1 MDFST
6 FLKNTITR
14 QGLNKYAFGS
24 LSQSATDRLN
34 NLSMFSSA
42 SALDIAGVD
51 LKALLAA
58 AEAADVDAEGA
69 TGQQKALNDILKTFL
84 ELEDVQ
90 KTADADGDGK
100 LTEAE
105 AQAFL
110 ASIMGNDGDASTIT
124 MADIDKAIE
133 KMGIDL
139 NEIANKAAEEV
150 LEDKKAEEAEQTNSA
165 NPSNAASS
173 GGSVSGGGIS
183 GTSGASSGVNKQA
196 AQKTTAE
203 TVEELESQLAE
214 EETAKADVKKQ
225 VEQKI
230 QEQDKIISD
239 AMNEE
244 NSGFTPEAKKEYEEE
259 KTKIDEDI
267 KTKDTGIEDQKSK
280 IQENEATMSSTKEAI
295 GSLKDQKSSLESQ
308 LGSIGDDDEKA
319 ADKKADIN
327 SKISNIQSEIDAKQK
342 EYDSAEQA
350 KKKAEGEKADL
361 EKEKKTLEADRD
373 GLMDKIIEKH
383 KLDVNPEVKEKIQKA
398 QSEIQQ
404 IRSDGQEAITECDN
418 NIQDLK
424 TKIAQAKEAEKTQAT
439 IKDNEFK
446 QGLGLTGEELVD
458 VAKQMLNRYGSS
470 SGYCATGVSRT
481 FQMAYGLSLSGNG
494 CDWDS
499 NMDKLVEQG
508 AFTEVTS
515 DYKTSDE
522 LSNLPAGA
530 VVCWEASGNG
540 SSGGAK
546 YGHVT
551 IADGKG
557 GEISDHYAANIYKS
571 IGGRNDLYRV
581 YLPVT

>member
-42 SALDIAGVD
+42 SAQDISGVD

-84 ELEDVQ
+84 EIEDVQ
-90 KTADADGDGK
+90 KAADSDGDGK
-100 LTEAE
+100 LSEAE
-105 AQAFL
+105 AKEFL

-124 MADIDKAIE
+124 MSDIDKAIE

-139 NEIANKAAEEV
+139 NEIANKAAEDV
-150 LEDKKAEEAEQTNSA
+150 LEDKKAEEADSA
-165 NPSNAASS
+165 SPSSS
-173 GGSVSGGGIS
+173 GGSVSSGGVSGSSGPSSGIS
-183 GTSGASSGVNKQA
+183 KQDT
-196 AQKTTAE
+196 QKTTAE
-203 TVEELESQLAE
+203 TVEELEAQLADE
-214 EETAKADVKKQ
+214 ESLKASVQ
-225 VEQKI
+225 ELIQEKI
-230 QEQDKIISD
+230 QEQDDIISE

-244 NSGFTPEAKKEYEEE
+244 NSGFTPEAKEEYDGE
-259 KTKIDEDI
+259 KAKIDGDI
-267 KTKDTGIEDQKSK
+267 KTKDTEIEGQKSI

-295 GSLKDQKSSLESQ
+295 GSLEEQKSSLESQ
-308 LGSIGDDDEKA
+308 LGSISDDDEKA
-319 ADKKADIN
+319 ADKRADIN
-327 SKISNIQSEIDAKQK
+327 SKISNIQGEIDTKQG
-342 EYDSAEQA
+342 EYDRAEEA
-350 KKKAEGEKADL
+350 KKAAEDEKERL
-361 EKEKKTLEADRD
+361 EGEKKTLEINRDR
-373 GLMDKIIEKH
+373 LMDEIIKKH
-383 KLDVNPEVKEKIQKA
+383 KLDVNPDVKKTIQDA
-398 QSEIQQ
+398 QSEIQK

-418 NIQDLK
+418 NIQDFK

-439 IKDNEFK
+439 IKENEFK

-458 VAKQMLNRYGSS
+458 VARQMLDRYGSS
-470 SGYCATGVSRT
+470 KGYCATGVSRT
-481 FQMAYGLSLSGNG
+481 FQMAYGLSLGGNG
-494 CDWDS
+494 CDWDT

-508 AFTEVTS
+508 AFVEVTS

-540 SSGGAK
+540 STGGAK

>member
-42 SALDIAGVD
+42 SAQDISGVD

-84 ELEDVQ
+84 EIEDVQ
-90 KTADADGDGK
+90 KAADSDGDGK
-100 LTEAE
+100 LSEAE
-105 AQAFL
+105 AKEFL

-124 MADIDKAIE
+124 MSDIDKAIE

-139 NEIANKAAEEV
+139 NEIANKAAEDV
-150 LEDKKAEEAEQTNSA
+150 LEDKKAEEADSA
-165 NPSNAASS
+165 SPSSS
-173 GGSVSGGGIS
+173 GGSVSSGGVSGSSGPSSGIS
-183 GTSGASSGVNKQA
+183 KQDT
-196 AQKTTAE
+196 QKTTAE
-203 TVEELESQLAE
+203 TVEELEAQLADE
-214 EETAKADVKKQ
+214 ESLKASVQ
-225 VEQKI
+225 ELIQEKI
-230 QEQDKIISD
+230 QEQDDIISE

-244 NSGFTPEAKKEYEEE
+244 NSGFTPEAKEEYDDE
-259 KTKIDEDI
+259 KAKIDGDI
-267 KTKDTGIEDQKSK
+267 KTKDTEIEGQKSI

-295 GSLKDQKSSLESQ
+295 GSLEGQKSSLESQ
-308 LGSIGDDDEKA
+308 LGSISDDDEKA
-319 ADKKADIN
+319 ADKRADIN
-327 SKISNIQSEIDAKQK
+327 SKISNIQGEIDTKQG
-342 EYDSAEQA
+342 EYDRAEEA
-350 KKKAEGEKADL
+350 KKAAEDEKERL
-361 EKEKKTLEADRD
+361 EGEKKTLETNRDR
-373 GLMDKIIEKH
+373 LMDEIIKKH
-383 KLDVNPEVKEKIQKA
+383 KLDVNPDVKKTIQDA
-398 QSEIQQ
+398 QSEIQK

-418 NIQDLK
+418 NIQDFK

-439 IKDNEFK
+439 IKENEFK

-458 VAKQMLNRYGSS
+458 VARQMLDRYGSS
-470 SGYCATGVSRT
+470 KGYCATGVSRT

-508 AFTEVTS
+508 AFVEVTS

-540 SSGGAK
+540 STGGAK

-571 IGGRNDLYRV
+571 IGGRSDLYRV

>member
-24 LSQSATDRLN
+24 LSQNATDRLN

-42 SALDIAGVD
+42 SAQDISGVD

-69 TGQQKALNDILKTFL
+69 TGQQKALNDILKAFL
-84 ELEDVQ
+84 EIEDVQ
-90 KTADADGDGK
+90 KAADADGDGK

-105 AQAFL
+105 AKEFL
-110 ASIMGNDGDASTIT
+110 ASIMGNDGDASTLT

-139 NEIANKAAEEV
+139 NEVANKAAEEV
-150 LEDKKAEEAEQTNSA
+150 LEEKKAEEAEQTNSA

-183 GTSGASSGVNKQA
+183 GTSGASSGVSKQA

-214 EETAKADVKKQ
+214 EETAKADVQKQ

-308 LGSIGDDDEKA
+308 LGSIGNDDEKA

-350 KKKAEGEKADL
+350 KKEAEEEKANL
-361 EKEKKTLEADRD
+361 EKEKKELEADRD

-418 NIQDLK
+418 NIQDIK

-470 SGYCATGVSRT
+470 TGYCATGVSRT

>member
-42 SALDIAGVD
+42 SAQDISGVD

-84 ELEDVQ
+84 EIEDVQ
-90 KTADADGDGK
+90 KAADSDGDGK
-100 LTEAE
+100 LSEAE
-105 AQAFL
+105 AKEFL

-124 MADIDKAIE
+124 MSDIDKAIE

-139 NEIANKAAEEV
+139 NEIANKAAEDV
-150 LEDKKAEEAEQTNSA
+150 LEDKKAEEADSA
-165 NPSNAASS
+165 SPSSS
-173 GGSVSGGGIS
+173 GGSISSGGVSGSSSPSSGIS
-183 GTSGASSGVNKQA
+183 KQDT
-196 AQKTTAE
+196 QKTTAE
-203 TVEELESQLAE
+203 TVEELEAQLADE
-214 EETAKADVKKQ
+214 ESLKASVQ
-225 VEQKI
+225 ELIQEKI
-230 QEQDKIISD
+230 QEQDDIISE

-244 NSGFTPEAKKEYEEE
+244 NSGFTPEAKEEYDGE
-259 KTKIDEDI
+259 KAKIDGEI
-267 KTKDTGIEDQKSK
+267 KTKDTEIEGQKSI

-295 GSLKDQKSSLESQ
+295 GSLEEQKSSLESQ
-308 LGSIGDDDEKA
+308 LGSISDDDEKA
-319 ADKKADIN
+319 ADKRADIN
-327 SKISNIQSEIDAKQK
+327 SKISNIQGEIDTKQG
-342 EYDSAEQA
+342 EYDRAEEA
-350 KKKAEGEKADL
+350 KKAAEDEKERL
-361 EKEKKTLEADRD
+361 EGEKKTLETNRD
-373 GLMDKIIEKH
+373 GLMDEIIKKH
-383 KLDVNPEVKEKIQKA
+383 KLDVNPEVKKTIQDA
-398 QSEIQQ
+398 QSEIQK

-418 NIQDLK
+418 NIQDFK

-439 IKDNEFK
+439 IKENEFK

-458 VAKQMLNRYGSS
+458 VARQMLDRYGSS
-470 SGYCATGVSRT
+470 KGYCATGVSRT

-508 AFTEVTS
+508 AFVEVTS

-540 SSGGAK
+540 STGGAK

-571 IGGRNDLYRV
+571 IGGRSDLYRV

>member
-42 SALDIAGVD
+42 SAQDISGVD

-84 ELEDVQ
+84 EIEDVQ
-90 KTADADGDGK
+90 KAADSDGDGK
-100 LTEAE
+100 LSEAE
-105 AQAFL
+105 AKEFL

-124 MADIDKAIE
+124 MSDIDKAIE

-139 NEIANKAAEEV
+139 NEIANKAAEDV
-150 LEDKKAEEAEQTNSA
+150 LEDKKAEEADSA
-165 NPSNAASS
+165 SPSSS
-173 GGSVSGGGIS
+173 GGSISSGGVSGSSSPSSGIS
-183 GTSGASSGVNKQA
+183 KQDT
-196 AQKTTAE
+196 QKTTAE
-203 TVEELESQLAE
+203 TVEELEAQLADE
-214 EETAKADVKKQ
+214 ESLKASVQ
-225 VEQKI
+225 ELIQEKI
-230 QEQDKIISD
+230 QEQDDIISE

-244 NSGFTPEAKKEYEEE
+244 NSGFTPEAKEEYDGE
-259 KTKIDEDI
+259 KAKIDGDI
-267 KTKDTGIEDQKSK
+267 KTKDTEIEGQKSI

-295 GSLKDQKSSLESQ
+295 GSLEEQKSSLESQ
-308 LGSIGDDDEKA
+308 LGSISDDDEKA
-319 ADKKADIN
+319 ADKRAEIN
-327 SKISNIQSEIDAKQK
+327 SKISNIQGEIDTKQG
-342 EYDSAEQA
+342 EYDRAEEA
-350 KKKAEGEKADL
+350 KKAAEDEKERL
-361 EKEKKTLEADRD
+361 EGEKKTLETNRD
-373 GLMDKIIEKH
+373 GLMDEIIKKH
-383 KLDVNPEVKEKIQKA
+383 KLDVNPDVKKTIQDA
-398 QSEIQQ
+398 QSEIQK

-418 NIQDLK
+418 NIQDFK

-439 IKDNEFK
+439 IKENEFK

-458 VAKQMLNRYGSS
+458 VARQMLDRYGSS
-470 SGYCATGVSRT
+470 KGYCATGVSRT

-508 AFTEVTS
+508 AFVEVTS

-540 SSGGAK
+540 STGGAK

>member
-42 SALDIAGVD
+42 SAQDIAGVD

-90 KTADADGDGK
+90 KAADADGDGK

-124 MADIDKAIE
+124 MTDIDKAIE

-165 NPSNAASS
+165 SPSSS
-173 GGSVSGGGIS
+173 GGSVSSGGVSGSSGSSSGIS
-183 GTSGASSGVNKQA
+183 KQDT
-196 AQKTTAE
+196 QKTTAE
-203 TVEELESQLAE
+203 TVEELETQLADE
-214 EETAKADVKKQ
+214 ESTKASVQDLIQ
-225 VEQKI
+225 EKI

-259 KTKIDEDI
+259 KAKIDEDI

-361 EKEKKTLEADRD
+361 EKEKKELEADRD

-424 TKIAQAKEAEKTQAT
+424 TKIAQAKEVEKTQAT

>member
-42 SALDIAGVD
+42 SAQDISGVD

-84 ELEDVQ
+84 EIEDVQ
-90 KTADADGDGK
+90 KAADSDGDGK
-100 LTEAE
+100 LSEAE
-105 AQAFL
+105 AKEFL

-124 MADIDKAIE
+124 MSDIDKAIE

-139 NEIANKAAEEV
+139 NEIANKAAEDV
-150 LEDKKAEEAEQTNSA
+150 LEDKKAEEADSA
-165 NPSNAASS
+165 SPSSS
-173 GGSVSGGGIS
+173 GGSISGGGVS
-183 GTSGASSGVNKQA
+183 GSSSPSSGISKQDT
-196 AQKTTAE
+196 QKTTAE
-203 TVEELESQLAE
+203 TVEELEAQLADE
-214 EETAKADVKKQ
+214 ESLKASVQ
-225 VEQKI
+225 ELIQEKI
-230 QEQDKIISD
+230 QEQDDIISE

-244 NSGFTPEAKKEYEEE
+244 NSGFTPEAKEEYDGE
-259 KTKIDEDI
+259 KAKIDGDI
-267 KTKDTGIEDQKSK
+267 KTKDTEIEGQKSI

-295 GSLKDQKSSLESQ
+295 GSLEEQKSSLESQ
-308 LGSIGDDDEKA
+308 LGSISDDDEKA
-319 ADKKADIN
+319 ADKRADIN
-327 SKISNIQSEIDAKQK
+327 SKISNIQGEIDTKQG
-342 EYDSAEQA
+342 EYDRAEEA
-350 KKKAEGEKADL
+350 KKAAEDEKERL
-361 EKEKKTLEADRD
+361 EGEKKTLETNRD
-373 GLMDKIIEKH
+373 GLMDEIIKKH
-383 KLDVNPEVKEKIQKA
+383 KLDVNPDVKKTIQDA
-398 QSEIQQ
+398 QSEIQK

-418 NIQDLK
+418 NIQDFK

-439 IKDNEFK
+439 IKENEFK

-458 VAKQMLNRYGSS
+458 VARQMLDRYGSS
-470 SGYCATGVSRT
+470 KGYCATGVSRT

-508 AFTEVTS
+508 AFVEVTS

-540 SSGGAK
+540 STGGAK

-571 IGGRNDLYRV
+571 IGGRSDLYRV

>member
-42 SALDIAGVD
+42 SAQDISGID

-84 ELEDVQ
+84 EIEDVQ
-90 KTADADGDGK
+90 KAADSDGDGK
-100 LTEAE
+100 LSEAE
-105 AQAFL
+105 AKEFL

-124 MADIDKAIE
+124 MSDIDKAIE

-139 NEIANKAAEEV
+139 NEIANKAAEDV
-150 LEDKKAEEAEQTNSA
+150 LEDKKAEEADSA
-165 NPSNAASS
+165 SPSSS
-173 GGSVSGGGIS
+173 GGSISSGGVSGSSSPSSGIS
-183 GTSGASSGVNKQA
+183 KQDT
-196 AQKTTAE
+196 QKTTAE
-203 TVEELESQLAE
+203 TVEELEAQLADE
-214 EETAKADVKKQ
+214 ESLKASVQ
-225 VEQKI
+225 ELIQEKI
-230 QEQDKIISD
+230 QEQDDIISE

-244 NSGFTPEAKKEYEEE
+244 NSGFTPEAKKEYDDE
-259 KTKIDEDI
+259 KAKIDGDI
-267 KTKDTGIEDQKSK
+267 KTKDTEIEGQKSI

-295 GSLKDQKSSLESQ
+295 GSLEEQKSSLESQ
-308 LGSIGDDDEKA
+308 LGSISDDDEKA
-319 ADKKADIN
+319 ADKRADIN
-327 SKISNIQSEIDAKQK
+327 SKISNIQGEIDTKQG
-342 EYDSAEQA
+342 EYDRAEEA
-350 KKKAEGEKADL
+350 KKAAEDEKERL
-361 EKEKKTLEADRD
+361 EGEKKTLETNRDR
-373 GLMDKIIEKH
+373 LMDEIIKKH
-383 KLDVNPEVKEKIQKA
+383 KLDVNPDVKKTIQDA
-398 QSEIQQ
+398 QSEIQK

-418 NIQDLK
+418 NIQDFK

-439 IKDNEFK
+439 IKENEFK

-458 VAKQMLNRYGSS
+458 VARQMLDRYGSS
-470 SGYCATGVSRT
+470 KGYCATGVSRT

-508 AFTEVTS
+508 AFVEVTS

-540 SSGGAK
+540 STGGAK

-571 IGGRNDLYRV
+571 IGGRSDLYRV

>member
-42 SALDIAGVD
+42 SAQDISGVD

-84 ELEDVQ
+84 EIEDVQ
-90 KTADADGDGK
+90 KAADSDGDGK
-100 LTEAE
+100 LSEAE
-105 AQAFL
+105 AKEFL

-124 MADIDKAIE
+124 MSDIDKAIE
-133 KMGIDL
+133 KMSIDL
-139 NEIANKAAEEV
+139 NEIANKAAEDV
-150 LEDKKAEEAEQTNSA
+150 LEDKKAEEADSA
-165 NPSNAASS
+165 SPSSS
-173 GGSVSGGGIS
+173 GGSISSGGVLGSSGPSSGIS
-183 GTSGASSGVNKQA
+183 KQDT
-196 AQKTTAE
+196 QKTTAE
-203 TVEELESQLAE
+203 TVEELEAQLADE
-214 EETAKADVKKQ
+214 ESLKGSVQELIQ
-225 VEQKI
+225 EKI
-230 QEQDKIISD
+230 QEQDDIISE

-244 NSGFTPEAKKEYEEE
+244 NSGFTPEAKEEYDDE
-259 KTKIDEDI
+259 KAKIDGDI
-267 KTKDTGIEDQKSK
+267 KTKDTEIEGQKSI

-295 GSLKDQKSSLESQ
+295 GSLEEQKSSLESQ
-308 LGSIGDDDEKA
+308 LGSISDDDEKA
-319 ADKKADIN
+319 DDKRADIN
-327 SKISNIQSEIDAKQK
+327 SKISNIQGEIDTKQG
-342 EYDSAEQA
+342 EYDRAEEA
-350 KKKAEGEKADL
+350 KKAAEDEKERL
-361 EKEKKTLEADRD
+361 EGEKKTLETNRD
-373 GLMDKIIEKH
+373 GLMDEIIKKH
-383 KLDVNPEVKEKIQKA
+383 KLDVNPEVKKTIQDA
-398 QSEIQQ
+398 QSEIQK
-404 IRSDGQEAITECDN
+404 IRTDGQEAITECDN

-424 TKIAQAKEAEKTQAT
+424 TQIAQAKEAEKTQAT
-439 IKDNEFK
+439 IKENEFK

-458 VAKQMLNRYGSS
+458 VARQMLDRYGSS
-470 SGYCATGVSRT
+470 KGYCATGVSRT
-481 FQMAYGLSLSGNG
+481 FQMAYGLSLGGNG
-494 CDWDS
+494 CDWDT

-508 AFTEVTS
+508 AFVEVTS

-540 SSGGAK
+540 STGGAK

>member
-42 SALDIAGVD
+42 SAQDISGVD

-84 ELEDVQ
+84 EIEDVQ
-90 KTADADGDGK
+90 KAADSDGDGK
-100 LTEAE
+100 LSEAE
-105 AQAFL
+105 AKEFL

-124 MADIDKAIE
+124 MSDIDKAIE

-139 NEIANKAAEEV
+139 NEIANKAAEDV
-150 LEDKKAEEAEQTNSA
+150 LEDKKAEEADSA
-165 NPSNAASS
+165 SPSSS
-173 GGSVSGGGIS
+173 GGSISSGGVSGSSSPSSGIS
-183 GTSGASSGVNKQA
+183 KQDT
-196 AQKTTAE
+196 QKTTAE
-203 TVEELESQLAE
+203 TVEELEAQLADE
-214 EETAKADVKKQ
+214 ESLKASVQ
-225 VEQKI
+225 ELIQEKI
-230 QEQDKIISD
+230 QEQDDIISE

-244 NSGFTPEAKKEYEEE
+244 NSGFTPEAKEEYDGE
-259 KTKIDEDI
+259 KAKIDGDI
-267 KTKDTGIEDQKSK
+267 KTKDTEIEGQKSI

-295 GSLKDQKSSLESQ
+295 GSLEEQKSSLESQ
-308 LGSIGDDDEKA
+308 LGSISDDDEKA
-319 ADKKADIN
+319 ADKRAEIN
-327 SKISNIQSEIDAKQK
+327 SKISNIQGEIDTKQG
-342 EYDSAEQA
+342 EYDRAEEA
-350 KKKAEGEKADL
+350 KKAAEDEKERL
-361 EKEKKTLEADRD
+361 EGEKKTLETNRD
-373 GLMDKIIEKH
+373 GLMDEIIKKH
-383 KLDVNPEVKEKIQKA
+383 KLDVNPDVKKTIQDA
-398 QSEIQQ
+398 QSEIQK

-418 NIQDLK
+418 NIQDFK

-439 IKDNEFK
+439 IKENEFK

-458 VAKQMLNRYGSS
+458 VARQMLDKYGTSK
-470 SGYCATGVSRT
+470 GYCATGVSRT

-508 AFTEVTS
+508 AFVEVTS

-540 SSGGAK
+540 STGGAK

>member
-42 SALDIAGVD
+42 SAQDISGVD

-84 ELEDVQ
+84 EIEDVQ
-90 KTADADGDGK
+90 KAADSDGDGK
-100 LTEAE
+100 LSEAE
-105 AQAFL
+105 AKEFL

-124 MADIDKAIE
+124 MSDIDKAIE

-139 NEIANKAAEEV
+139 NEIANKAAEDV
-150 LEDKKAEEAEQTNSA
+150 LEDKKAEAADSA
-165 NPSNAASS
+165 SPSSS
-173 GGSVSGGGIS
+173 GGSISSGGVSGSSSPSSGIS
-183 GTSGASSGVNKQA
+183 KQDT
-196 AQKTTAE
+196 QKTTAK
-203 TVEELESQLAE
+203 TVEELEAQLADE
-214 EETAKADVKKQ
+214 ESLKASVQ
-225 VEQKI
+225 ELIQEKI
-230 QEQDKIISD
+230 QEQDDIISE

-244 NSGFTPEAKKEYEEE
+244 NSGFTPEAKEEYDGE
-259 KTKIDEDI
+259 KAKIDGDI
-267 KTKDTGIEDQKSK
+267 KTKDTEIEGQKSI

-295 GSLKDQKSSLESQ
+295 GSLEEQKSSLESQ
-308 LGSIGDDDEKA
+308 LGSISDDDEKA
-319 ADKKADIN
+319 ADKRADIN
-327 SKISNIQSEIDAKQK
+327 SKISNIQGEIDTKQG
-342 EYDSAEQA
+342 EYDRAEEA
-350 KKKAEGEKADL
+350 KKAAEDEKERL
-361 EKEKKTLEADRD
+361 EGEKKTLETNRDR
-373 GLMDKIIEKH
+373 LMDEIIKKH
-383 KLDVNPEVKEKIQKA
+383 KLDVNPDVKKTIQDA
-398 QSEIQQ
+398 QSEIQK

-418 NIQDLK
+418 NIQDFK

-439 IKDNEFK
+439 IKENEFK

-458 VAKQMLNRYGSS
+458 VARQMLDRYGSS
-470 SGYCATGVSRT
+470 KGYCATGVSRT

-508 AFTEVTS
+508 AFVEVTS

-540 SSGGAK
+540 STGGAK

-571 IGGRNDLYRV
+571 IGGRSDLYRV

>member
-42 SALDIAGVD
+42 SAQDISGVD

-84 ELEDVQ
+84 EIEDVQ
-90 KTADADGDGK
+90 KAADSDGDGK
-100 LTEAE
+100 LSEAE
-105 AQAFL
+105 AKEFL

-124 MADIDKAIE
+124 MSDIDKAIE

-139 NEIANKAAEEV
+139 NEIANKAAEDV
-150 LEDKKAEEAEQTNSA
+150 LEDKKAEEADSA
-165 NPSNAASS
+165 SPSSS
-173 GGSVSGGGIS
+173 GGSVSSGGVSGSSGPSSGIS
-183 GTSGASSGVNKQA
+183 KQDT
-196 AQKTTAE
+196 QKTTAE
-203 TVEELESQLAE
+203 TVEELEAQLADE
-214 EETAKADVKKQ
+214 ESLKASVQ
-225 VEQKI
+225 ELIQEKI
-230 QEQDKIISD
+230 QEQDDIISE

-244 NSGFTPEAKKEYEEE
+244 NSGFTPEAKEEYDDE
-259 KTKIDEDI
+259 KAKIDGDI
-267 KTKDTGIEDQKSK
+267 KTKDTEIEGQKSI
-280 IQENEATMSSTKEAI
+280 IQENKATMSSTKEAI
-295 GSLKDQKSSLESQ
+295 GSLEEQKSSLESQ
-308 LGSIGDDDEKA
+308 LGSISDDDEKA
-319 ADKKADIN
+319 ADKRADIN
-327 SKISNIQSEIDAKQK
+327 SKISNIQGEIDTKQG
-342 EYDSAEQA
+342 EYDRAEEA
-350 KKKAEGEKADL
+350 KKAAEDEKERL
-361 EKEKKTLEADRD
+361 EGEKKTLETNRDR
-373 GLMDKIIEKH
+373 LMDEIIKKH
-383 KLDVNPEVKEKIQKA
+383 KLDVNPDVKKTIQDA
-398 QSEIQQ
+398 QSEIQK

-418 NIQDLK
+418 NIQDFK

-439 IKDNEFK
+439 IKENEFK

-458 VAKQMLNRYGSS
+458 VARQMLDRYGSS
-470 SGYCATGVSRT
+470 KGYCATGVSRT

-508 AFTEVTS
+508 AFVEVTS

-540 SSGGAK
+540 STGGAK

-571 IGGRNDLYRV
+571 IGGRSDLYRV

>member
-42 SALDIAGVD
+42 SAQDISGVD

-84 ELEDVQ
+84 EIEDVQ
-90 KTADADGDGK
+90 KAADSDGDGK
-100 LTEAE
+100 LSEAE
-105 AQAFL
+105 AKEFL

-124 MADIDKAIE
+124 MSDIDKAIE

-139 NEIANKAAEEV
+139 NEIANKAAEDV
-150 LEDKKAEEAEQTNSA
+150 LEDKKAEEADSA
-165 NPSNAASS
+165 SPSSS
-173 GGSVSGGGIS
+173 GGSVSGGGVS
-183 GTSGASSGVNKQA
+183 GSSGPSSGISKQDT
-196 AQKTTAE
+196 QKTTAE
-203 TVEELESQLAE
+203 TVEELEAQLADE
-214 EETAKADVKKQ
+214 ESLKASVQ
-225 VEQKI
+225 ELIQEKI
-230 QEQDKIISD
+230 QEQDDIISE

-244 NSGFTPEAKKEYEEE
+244 NSGFTPEAKEEYDDE
-259 KTKIDEDI
+259 KAKIDGDI
-267 KTKDTGIEDQKSK
+267 KTKDTEIEGQKSI

-295 GSLKDQKSSLESQ
+295 GSLEEQKSSLESQ
-308 LGSIGDDDEKA
+308 LGSISDDDEKA
-319 ADKKADIN
+319 ADKRADIN
-327 SKISNIQSEIDAKQK
+327 SKISNIQGEIDTKQG
-342 EYDSAEQA
+342 EYDRAEEA
-350 KKKAEGEKADL
+350 KKAAEDEKERL
-361 EKEKKTLEADRD
+361 EGEKKTLETNRDR
-373 GLMDKIIEKH
+373 LMDEIIKKH
-383 KLDVNPEVKEKIQKA
+383 KLDVNPDVKKTIQDA
-398 QSEIQQ
+398 QSEIQK

-418 NIQDLK
+418 NIQDFK

-439 IKDNEFK
+439 IKENEFK

-458 VAKQMLNRYGSS
+458 VARQMLDRYGSS
-470 SGYCATGVSRT
+470 KGYCATGVSRT

-508 AFTEVTS
+508 AFVEVTS

-540 SSGGAK
+540 STGGAK

-571 IGGRNDLYRV
+571 IGGRSDLYRV

>member
-42 SALDIAGVD
+42 SAQDISGVD

-84 ELEDVQ
+84 ELEDIQ
-90 KTADADGDGK
+90 KAADSDGDGK
-100 LTEAE
+100 LSEAE
-105 AQAFL
+105 AKEFL

-124 MADIDKAIE
+124 MSDIDKAIE

-139 NEIANKAAEEV
+139 NEIANKAAEDV
-150 LEDKKAEEAEQTNSA
+150 LEDKKAEEADSA
-165 NPSNAASS
+165 SPSSS
-173 GGSVSGGGIS
+173 GGSVSSGGVSGSSGPSSGIS
-183 GTSGASSGVNKQA
+183 KQDT
-196 AQKTTAE
+196 QKTTAE
-203 TVEELESQLAE
+203 TVEELEAQLADE
-214 EETAKADVKKQ
+214 ESLKASVQ
-225 VEQKI
+225 ELIQEKI
-230 QEQDKIISD
+230 QEQDDIISE

-244 NSGFTPEAKKEYEEE
+244 NSGFTPEAKEEYDDE
-259 KTKIDEDI
+259 KAKIDGDI
-267 KTKDTGIEDQKSK
+267 KTKDTEIEGQKSI

-295 GSLKDQKSSLESQ
+295 GSLEEQKSSLESQ
-308 LGSIGDDDEKA
+308 LGSISDDDEKA
-319 ADKKADIN
+319 ADKRADIN
-327 SKISNIQSEIDAKQK
+327 SKISNIQGEIDTKQG
-342 EYDSAEQA
+342 EYDRAEEA
-350 KKKAEGEKADL
+350 KKAAEDEKERL
-361 EKEKKTLEADRD
+361 EGEKKTLETNRDR
-373 GLMDKIIEKH
+373 LMDEIIKKH
-383 KLDVNPEVKEKIQKA
+383 KLDVNPDVKKTIQDA
-398 QSEIQQ
+398 QSEIQK

-418 NIQDLK
+418 NIQDFK

-439 IKDNEFK
+439 IKENEFK

-458 VAKQMLNRYGSS
+458 VARQMLDRYGSS
-470 SGYCATGVSRT
+470 KGYCATGVSRT

-508 AFTEVTS
+508 AFVEVTS

-540 SSGGAK
+540 STGGAK

-571 IGGRNDLYRV
+571 IGGRSDLYRV

>member
-1 MDFST
+1 MQDNMDFST

-42 SALDIAGVD
+42 SAQDISGVD

-84 ELEDVQ
+84 EIEDVQ
-90 KTADADGDGK
+90 KAADSDGDGK
-100 LTEAE
+100 LSEAE
-105 AQAFL
+105 AKEFL

-124 MADIDKAIE
+124 MSDIDKAIE

-139 NEIANKAAEEV
+139 NEIANKAAEDV
-150 LEDKKAEEAEQTNSA
+150 LEDKKAEEADSA
-165 NPSNAASS
+165 SPSSS
-173 GGSVSGGGIS
+173 GGSISSGGVSGSSSPSSGIS
-183 GTSGASSGVNKQA
+183 KQDT
-196 AQKTTAE
+196 QKTTAE
-203 TVEELESQLAE
+203 TVEELEAQLADE
-214 EETAKADVKKQ
+214 ESLKASVQ
-225 VEQKI
+225 ELIQEKI
-230 QEQDKIISD
+230 QEQDDIISE

-244 NSGFTPEAKKEYEEE
+244 NSGFTPEAKEEYDGE
-259 KTKIDEDI
+259 KAKIDGDI
-267 KTKDTGIEDQKSK
+267 KTKDTEIEGQKSI

-295 GSLKDQKSSLESQ
+295 GSLEEQKSSLESQ
-308 LGSIGDDDEKA
+308 LGSISDDDEKA
-319 ADKKADIN
+319 ADKRAEIN
-327 SKISNIQSEIDAKQK
+327 SKISNIQGEIDTKQG
-342 EYDSAEQA
+342 EYDRAEEA
-350 KKKAEGEKADL
+350 KKAAEDEKERL
-361 EKEKKTLEADRD
+361 EGEKKTLETNRD
-373 GLMDKIIEKH
+373 GLMDEIIKKH
-383 KLDVNPEVKEKIQKA
+383 KLDVNPDVKKTIQDA
-398 QSEIQQ
+398 QSEIQK

-418 NIQDLK
+418 NIQDFK

-439 IKDNEFK
+439 IKENEFK

-458 VAKQMLNRYGSS
+458 VARQMLDKYGTSK
-470 SGYCATGVSRT
+470 GYCATGVSRT

-508 AFTEVTS
+508 AFVEVTS

-540 SSGGAK
+540 STGGAK

>member
-42 SALDIAGVD
+42 SAQDISGVD

-84 ELEDVQ
+84 EIEDVQ
-90 KTADADGDGK
+90 KAADSDGDGK
-100 LTEAE
+100 LSEAE
-105 AQAFL
+105 AKEFL

-124 MADIDKAIE
+124 MSDIDKAIE

-139 NEIANKAAEEV
+139 NEIANKAAEDV
-150 LEDKKAEEAEQTNSA
+150 LEDKKAEEADSA
-165 NPSNAASS
+165 SPSSS
-173 GGSVSGGGIS
+173 GGSVSSGGVSGSSGPSSGIS
-183 GTSGASSGVNKQA
+183 KQDT
-196 AQKTTAE
+196 QKTTAE
-203 TVEELESQLAE
+203 TVEELEAQLADE
-214 EETAKADVKKQ
+214 ESLKASVQ
-225 VEQKI
+225 ELIQEKI
-230 QEQDKIISD
+230 QEQDDIISE

-244 NSGFTPEAKKEYEEE
+244 NSGFTPEAKEEYDGE
-259 KTKIDEDI
+259 KAKIDGDI
-267 KTKDTGIEDQKSK
+267 KTKDTEIEGQKSI

-295 GSLKDQKSSLESQ
+295 GSLEEQKSSLESQ
-308 LGSIGDDDEKA
+308 LGSISDDDEKA
-319 ADKKADIN
+319 ADKRADIN
-327 SKISNIQSEIDAKQK
+327 SKISNIQGEIDTKQG
-342 EYDSAEQA
+342 EYDRAEEA
-350 KKKAEGEKADL
+350 KKAAEDEKERL
-361 EKEKKTLEADRD
+361 EGEKKTLETNRDR
-373 GLMDKIIEKH
+373 LMDEIIKKH
-383 KLDVNPEVKEKIQKA
+383 KLDVNPDVKKTIQDA
-398 QSEIQQ
+398 QSEIQK

-418 NIQDLK
+418 NIQDFK

-439 IKDNEFK
+439 IKENEFK

-458 VAKQMLNRYGSS
+458 VARQMLDRYGSS
-470 SGYCATGVSRT
+470 KGYCATGVSRT

-508 AFTEVTS
+508 AFVEVTS

-540 SSGGAK
+540 STGGAK

-571 IGGRNDLYRV
+571 IGGRSDLYRV

>member
-42 SALDIAGVD
+42 SAQDISGVD

-84 ELEDVQ
+84 EIEDVQ
-90 KTADADGDGK
+90 KAADSDGDGK
-100 LTEAE
+100 LSEAE
-105 AQAFL
+105 AKEFL

-124 MADIDKAIE
+124 MSDIDKAIE

-139 NEIANKAAEEV
+139 NEIANKAAEDV
-150 LEDKKAEEAEQTNSA
+150 LEDKKAEEADSA
-165 NPSNAASS
+165 SPSSS
-173 GGSVSGGGIS
+173 GGSVSSGGVSGSSGPSSGIS
-183 GTSGASSGVNKQA
+183 KQDT
-196 AQKTTAE
+196 QKTTAE
-203 TVEELESQLAE
+203 TVEELEAQLADE
-214 EETAKADVKKQ
+214 ESLKASVQ
-225 VEQKI
+225 ELIQEKI
-230 QEQDKIISD
+230 QEQDDIISE

-244 NSGFTPEAKKEYEEE
+244 NSGFTPEAKEEYDDE
-259 KTKIDEDI
+259 KAKIDGDI
-267 KTKDTGIEDQKSK
+267 KTKDTEIEGQKSI

-295 GSLKDQKSSLESQ
+295 GSLEEQKSSLESQ
-308 LGSIGDDDEKA
+308 LGSISDDDEKA
-319 ADKKADIN
+319 ADKRADIN
-327 SKISNIQSEIDAKQK
+327 SKISNIQGEIDTKQG
-342 EYDSAEQA
+342 EYDRAEEA
-350 KKKAEGEKADL
+350 KKAAEDEKERL
-361 EKEKKTLEADRD
+361 EGEKKTLETNRDR
-373 GLMDKIIEKH
+373 LMDEIIKKH
-383 KLDVNPEVKEKIQKA
+383 KLDVNPDVKKTIQDA
-398 QSEIQQ
+398 QSEIQK

-418 NIQDLK
+418 NIQDFK

-439 IKDNEFK
+439 IKENEFK

-458 VAKQMLNRYGSS
+458 VARQMLDRYGSS
-470 SGYCATGVSRT
+470 KGYCATGVSRT

-508 AFTEVTS
+508 AFVEVTS

-540 SSGGAK
+540 STGGAK

-571 IGGRNDLYRV
+571 IGGRSDLYRV

>member
-42 SALDIAGVD
+42 SAQDISGVD

-84 ELEDVQ
+84 EIEDVQ
-90 KTADADGDGK
+90 KAADSDGDGK
-100 LTEAE
+100 LSEAE
-105 AQAFL
+105 AKEFL

-124 MADIDKAIE
+124 MSDIDKAIE

-139 NEIANKAAEEV
+139 NEIANKAAEDV
-150 LEDKKAEEAEQTNSA
+150 LEDKKAEEADSA
-165 NPSNAASS
+165 SPSSS
-173 GGSVSGGGIS
+173 GGSVSSGGVSGSSGPSSGIS
-183 GTSGASSGVNKQA
+183 KQDT
-196 AQKTTAE
+196 QKTTAE
-203 TVEELESQLAE
+203 TVEELEAQLADE
-214 EETAKADVKKQ
+214 ESLKASVQ
-225 VEQKI
+225 ELIQEKI
-230 QEQDKIISD
+230 QEQDDIISE

-244 NSGFTPEAKKEYEEE
+244 NSGFTPEAKEEYDGE
-259 KTKIDEDI
+259 KAKIDGDI
-267 KTKDTGIEDQKSK
+267 KTKDTEIEGQKSI

-295 GSLKDQKSSLESQ
+295 GSLEEQKSSLESQ
-308 LGSIGDDDEKA
+308 LGSISDDDEKA
-319 ADKKADIN
+319 ADKRADIE
-327 SKISNIQSEIDAKQK
+327 SKISNIQGEIDTKQG
-342 EYDSAEQA
+342 EYDRAEEA
-350 KKKAEGEKADL
+350 KKAAEDEKERL
-361 EKEKKTLEADRD
+361 EGEKKTLETNRDR
-373 GLMDKIIEKH
+373 LMDEIIKKH
-383 KLDVNPEVKEKIQKA
+383 KLDVNPDVKKTIQDA
-398 QSEIQQ
+398 QSEIQK

-418 NIQDLK
+418 NIQDFK

-439 IKDNEFK
+439 IKENEFK

-458 VAKQMLNRYGSS
+458 VARQMLDRYGSS
-470 SGYCATGVSRT
+470 KGYCATGVSRT

-508 AFTEVTS
+508 AFVEVTS

-540 SSGGAK
+540 STGGAK

-571 IGGRNDLYRV
+571 IGGRSDLYRV

>member
-42 SALDIAGVD
+42 SAQDISGVD

-84 ELEDVQ
+84 EIEDVQ
-90 KTADADGDGK
+90 KAADSDGDGK
-100 LTEAE
+100 LSEAE
-105 AQAFL
+105 AKEFL

-124 MADIDKAIE
+124 MSDIDKAIE

-139 NEIANKAAEEV
+139 NEIANKAAEDV
-150 LEDKKAEEAEQTNSA
+150 LEDKKAEEADSA
-165 NPSNAASS
+165 SPSSS
-173 GGSVSGGGIS
+173 GGSVSSGGVSGSSGPSSGIS
-183 GTSGASSGVNKQA
+183 KQDT
-196 AQKTTAE
+196 QKTTAE
-203 TVEELESQLAE
+203 TVEELEAQLADE
-214 EETAKADVKKQ
+214 ESLKASVQ
-225 VEQKI
+225 ELIQEKI
-230 QEQDKIISD
+230 QEQDDIISE

-244 NSGFTPEAKKEYEEE
+244 NSGFTPEAKEEYDDE
-259 KTKIDEDI
+259 KAKIDGDI
-267 KTKDTGIEDQKSK
+267 KTKDTEIEGQKSK

-295 GSLKDQKSSLESQ
+295 GSLKEQKSSLESQ

-350 KKKAEGEKADL
+350 KKEAEEEKANL
-361 EKEKKTLEADRD
+361 EKEKKELEADRD

-424 TKIAQAKEAEKTQAT
+424 TKIAQAKEVEKTQAI

-458 VAKQMLNRYGSS
+458 VARQMLDRYGSS
-470 SGYCATGVSRT
+470 KGYCATGVSRT

-571 IGGRNDLYRV
+571 IGGRSDLYRV

>member
-42 SALDIAGVD
+42 SAQDISGVD

-84 ELEDVQ
+84 ELEDIQ
-90 KTADADGDGK
+90 KAADSDGDGK
-100 LTEAE
+100 LSEAE
-105 AQAFL
+105 AKEFL

-124 MADIDKAIE
+124 MSDIDKAIE

-139 NEIANKAAEEV
+139 NEIANKAAEDV
-150 LEDKKAEEAEQTNSA
+150 LEDKKAEEADSA
-165 NPSNAASS
+165 SPSSS
-173 GGSVSGGGIS
+173 GGSVSSGGVSGSSGPSSGIS
-183 GTSGASSGVNKQA
+183 KQDT
-196 AQKTTAE
+196 QKTTAE
-203 TVEELESQLAE
+203 TVEELEAQLADE
-214 EETAKADVKKQ
+214 ESLKASVQ
-225 VEQKI
+225 ELIQEKI
-230 QEQDKIISD
+230 QEQDDIISE

-244 NSGFTPEAKKEYEEE
+244 NSGFTPEAKEEYDDE
-259 KTKIDEDI
+259 KAKIDGDI
-267 KTKDTGIEDQKSK
+267 KTKDTEIEGQKSI

-295 GSLKDQKSSLESQ
+295 GSLEEQKSSLESQ
-308 LGSIGDDDEKA
+308 LGSISDDDEKA
-319 ADKKADIN
+319 ADKRADIN
-327 SKISNIQSEIDAKQK
+327 SKISNIQGEIDTKQG
-342 EYDSAEQA
+342 EYDRAEEA
-350 KKKAEGEKADL
+350 KKAAEDEKERL
-361 EKEKKTLEADRD
+361 EGEKKTLETNRDR
-373 GLMDKIIEKH
+373 LMDEIIKKH
-383 KLDVNPEVKEKIQKA
+383 KLDVNPDVKKTIQDA
-398 QSEIQQ
+398 QSEIQK

-418 NIQDLK
+418 NIQDFK

-439 IKDNEFK
+439 IKENEFK

-458 VAKQMLNRYGSS
+458 VARQMLDRYGSS
-470 SGYCATGVSRT
+470 KGYCATGVSRT
-481 FQMAYGLSLSGNG
+481 FQMAYGLSLGGNG
-494 CDWDS
+494 CDWDT

-508 AFTEVTS
+508 AFIEVTS

-540 SSGGAK
+540 STGGAK

>member
-42 SALDIAGVD
+42 SAQDISGVD

-84 ELEDVQ
+84 ELEDIQ
-90 KTADADGDGK
+90 KAADSDGDGK
-100 LTEAE
+100 LSEAE
-105 AQAFL
+105 AKEFL

-124 MADIDKAIE
+124 MSDIDKAIE

-139 NEIANKAAEEV
+139 NEIANKAAEDV
-150 LEDKKAEEAEQTNSA
+150 LEDKKAEEADSA
-165 NPSNAASS
+165 SPSSS
-173 GGSVSGGGIS
+173 GGSVSGGGVS
-183 GTSGASSGVNKQA
+183 GSSGPSSGISKQDT
-196 AQKTTAE
+196 QKTTAE
-203 TVEELESQLAE
+203 TVEELEAQLADE
-214 EETAKADVKKQ
+214 ESLKASVQ
-225 VEQKI
+225 ELIQEKI
-230 QEQDKIISD
+230 QEQDDIISE

-244 NSGFTPEAKKEYEEE
+244 NSGFTPEAKEEYDDE
-259 KTKIDEDI
+259 KAKIDGDI
-267 KTKDTGIEDQKSK
+267 KTKDTEIEGQKSI

-295 GSLKDQKSSLESQ
+295 GSLEEQKSSLESQ
-308 LGSIGDDDEKA
+308 LGSISDDDEKA
-319 ADKKADIN
+319 ADKRADIN
-327 SKISNIQSEIDAKQK
+327 SKISNIQGEIDTKQG
-342 EYDSAEQA
+342 EYDRAEEA
-350 KKKAEGEKADL
+350 KKAAEDEKERL
-361 EKEKKTLEADRD
+361 EGEKKTLETNRDR
-373 GLMDKIIEKH
+373 LMDEIIKKH
-383 KLDVNPEVKEKIQKA
+383 KLDVNPDVKKTIQDA
-398 QSEIQQ
+398 QSEIQK

-418 NIQDLK
+418 NIQDFK

-439 IKDNEFK
+439 IKENEFK

-458 VAKQMLNRYGSS
+458 VARQMLDRYGSS
-470 SGYCATGVSRT
+470 KGYCATGVSRT

-508 AFTEVTS
+508 AFVEVTS

-540 SSGGAK
+540 STGGAK

-571 IGGRNDLYRV
+571 IGGRSDLYRV

>member
-42 SALDIAGVD
+42 SAQDISGVD

-84 ELEDVQ
+84 EIEDVQ
-90 KTADADGDGK
+90 KAADSDGDGK
-100 LTEAE
+100 LSEAE
-105 AQAFL
+105 AKEFL

-124 MADIDKAIE
+124 MSDIDKAIE

-139 NEIANKAAEEV
+139 NEIANKAAEDV
-150 LEDKKAEEAEQTNSA
+150 LEDKKAEEADSA
-165 NPSNAASS
+165 SPSSS
-173 GGSVSGGGIS
+173 GGSISSGGVSGSSSPSSGIS
-183 GTSGASSGVNKQA
+183 KQDT
-196 AQKTTAE
+196 QKTTAE
-203 TVEELESQLAE
+203 TVEELEAQLADE
-214 EETAKADVKKQ
+214 ESLKASVQ
-225 VEQKI
+225 ELIQEKI
-230 QEQDKIISD
+230 QEQDDIISE

-244 NSGFTPEAKKEYEEE
+244 NSGFTPEAKEEYDGE
-259 KTKIDEDI
+259 KAKIDGDI
-267 KTKDTGIEDQKSK
+267 KTKDTEIEGQKSI

-295 GSLKDQKSSLESQ
+295 GSLEEQKSSLESQ
-308 LGSIGDDDEKA
+308 LGSISDDDEKA
-319 ADKKADIN
+319 ADKRADIN
-327 SKISNIQSEIDAKQK
+327 AKISNIQGEIDTKQG
-342 EYDSAEQA
+342 EYDRAEEA
-350 KKKAEGEKADL
+350 KKAAEDEKERL
-361 EKEKKTLEADRD
+361 EGEKKTLETNRD
-373 GLMDKIIEKH
+373 GLMDEIIKKH
-383 KLDVNPEVKEKIQKA
+383 KLDVNPDVKKTIQDA
-398 QSEIQQ
+398 QSEIQK

-418 NIQDLK
+418 NIQDFK

-439 IKDNEFK
+439 IKENEFK

-458 VAKQMLNRYGSS
+458 VARQMLDKYGTSK
-470 SGYCATGVSRT
+470 GYCATGVSRT

-508 AFTEVTS
+508 AFVEVTS

-540 SSGGAK
+540 STGGAK

>member
-42 SALDIAGVD
+42 SAQDISGVD

-84 ELEDVQ
+84 EIEDVQ
-90 KTADADGDGK
+90 KAADSDGDGK
-100 LTEAE
+100 LSEAE
-105 AQAFL
+105 AKEFL

-124 MADIDKAIE
+124 MSDIDKAIE

-139 NEIANKAAEEV
+139 NEIANKAAEDV
-150 LEDKKAEEAEQTNSA
+150 LEDKKAEAADSA
-165 NPSNAASS
+165 SPSSS
-173 GGSVSGGGIS
+173 GGSISSGGVSGSSSPSSGIS
-183 GTSGASSGVNKQA
+183 KQDT
-196 AQKTTAE
+196 QKTTAE
-203 TVEELESQLAE
+203 TVEELEAQLADE
-214 EETAKADVKKQ
+214 ESLKASVQ
-225 VEQKI
+225 ELIQEKI
-230 QEQDKIISD
+230 QEQDDIISE

-244 NSGFTPEAKKEYEEE
+244 NSGFTPEAKEEYDGE
-259 KTKIDEDI
+259 KAKIDGDI
-267 KTKDTGIEDQKSK
+267 KTKDTEIEGQKSI

-295 GSLKDQKSSLESQ
+295 GSLEEQKSSLESQ
-308 LGSIGDDDEKA
+308 LGSISDDDEKA
-319 ADKKADIN
+319 ADKRADIN

-350 KKKAEGEKADL
+350 KKEAEEEKANL
-361 EKEKKTLEADRD
+361 EKEKKELEADRD

-424 TKIAQAKEAEKTQAT
+424 TKIAQAKEVEKTQAI

-458 VAKQMLNRYGSS
+458 VARQMLDRYGSS
-470 SGYCATGVSRT
+470 KGYCATGVSRT

-571 IGGRNDLYRV
+571 IGGRSDLYRV

>member
-42 SALDIAGVD
+42 SAQDVAGVD

-58 AEAADVDAEGA
+58 AEAADVDAEDA

-84 ELEDVQ
+84 EIEDVQ
-90 KTADADGDGK
+90 KAADSDGDGK
-100 LTEAE
+100 LSEAE
-105 AQAFL
+105 AKEFL

-124 MADIDKAIE
+124 MSDIDKAIE

-139 NEIANKAAEEV
+139 NEIANKAAEDV
-150 LEDKKAEEAEQTNSA
+150 LEDKKAEEADSA
-165 NPSNAASS
+165 SPSSS
-173 GGSVSGGGIS
+173 GGSVSSGGVSGSSGPSSGIS
-183 GTSGASSGVNKQA
+183 KQDT
-196 AQKTTAE
+196 QKTTAE
-203 TVEELESQLAE
+203 TVEELEAQLADE
-214 EETAKADVKKQ
+214 ESLKASVQ
-225 VEQKI
+225 ELIQEKI
-230 QEQDKIISD
+230 QEQDDIISE

-244 NSGFTPEAKKEYEEE
+244 NSGFTPEAKEEYDDE
-259 KTKIDEDI
+259 KAKIDGDI
-267 KTKDTGIEDQKSK
+267 KTKDTEIEGQKSI

-295 GSLKDQKSSLESQ
+295 GSLEEQKSSLESQ
-308 LGSIGDDDEKA
+308 LGSISDDDEKA
-319 ADKKADIN
+319 ADKRADIN
-327 SKISNIQSEIDAKQK
+327 SKISNIQGEIDTKQG
-342 EYDSAEQA
+342 EYDRAEEA
-350 KKKAEGEKADL
+350 KKAAEDEKERL
-361 EKEKKTLEADRD
+361 EGEKKTLETNRDR
-373 GLMDKIIEKH
+373 LMDEIIKKH
-383 KLDVNPEVKEKIQKA
+383 KLDVNPDVKKTIQDA
-398 QSEIQQ
+398 QSEIQK

-418 NIQDLK
+418 NIQDFK

-439 IKDNEFK
+439 IKENEFK

-458 VAKQMLNRYGSS
+458 VARQMLDRYGSS
-470 SGYCATGVSRT
+470 KGYCATGVSRT

-508 AFTEVTS
+508 AFVEVTS

-540 SSGGAK
+540 STGGAK

-571 IGGRNDLYRV
+571 IGGRSDLYRV

>member
-42 SALDIAGVD
+42 SAQDISGVD

-84 ELEDVQ
+84 EIEDVQ
-90 KTADADGDGK
+90 KAADSDGDGK
-100 LTEAE
+100 LSEAE
-105 AQAFL
+105 AKEFL

-124 MADIDKAIE
+124 MSDIDKAIE

-139 NEIANKAAEEV
+139 NEIANKAAEDV
-150 LEDKKAEEAEQTNSA
+150 LEDKKAEEADSA
-165 NPSNAASS
+165 SPSSS
-173 GGSVSGGGIS
+173 GGSVSSGGVSGSSGPSSGIS
-183 GTSGASSGVNKQA
+183 KQDT
-196 AQKTTAE
+196 QKTTAE
-203 TVEELESQLAE
+203 TVEELEAQLADE
-214 EETAKADVKKQ
+214 ESLKASVQ
-225 VEQKI
+225 ELIQEKI
-230 QEQDKIISD
+230 QEQDDIISE

-244 NSGFTPEAKKEYEEE
+244 NSGFTPEAKEEYDGE
-259 KTKIDEDI
+259 KAKIDGDI
-267 KTKDTGIEDQKSK
+267 KTKDTEIEGQKSI

-295 GSLKDQKSSLESQ
+295 GSLEEQKSSLESQ
-308 LGSIGDDDEKA
+308 LGSISDDDEKA
-319 ADKKADIN
+319 ADKRADIN
-327 SKISNIQSEIDAKQK
+327 SKISNIQGEIDTKQE
-342 EYDSAEQA
+342 EYDRAEEA
-350 KKKAEGEKADL
+350 KKAAEDEKERL
-361 EKEKKTLEADRD
+361 EGEKKTLETNRDR
-373 GLMDKIIEKH
+373 LMDEIIKKH
-383 KLDVNPEVKEKIQKA
+383 KLDVNPDVKKTIQDA
-398 QSEIQQ
+398 QSEIQK

-418 NIQDLK
+418 NIQDFK

-439 IKDNEFK
+439 IKENEFK

-458 VAKQMLNRYGSS
+458 VARQMLDRYGSS
-470 SGYCATGVSRT
+470 KGYCATGVSRT

-508 AFTEVTS
+508 AFVEVTS

-540 SSGGAK
+540 STGGAK

-571 IGGRNDLYRV
+571 IGGRSDLYRV

>member
-42 SALDIAGVD
+42 SAQDISGVD

-84 ELEDVQ
+84 EIEDVQ
-90 KTADADGDGK
+90 KAADSDGDGK
-100 LTEAE
+100 LSEAE
-105 AQAFL
+105 AKEFL

-124 MADIDKAIE
+124 MSDIDKAIE

-139 NEIANKAAEEV
+139 NEIANKAAEDV
-150 LEDKKAEEAEQTNSA
+150 LEDKKAEAADSA
-165 NPSNAASS
+165 SPSSS
-173 GGSVSGGGIS
+173 GGSISSGGVSGSSSPSSGIS
-183 GTSGASSGVNKQA
+183 KQDT
-196 AQKTTAE
+196 QKTTAE
-203 TVEELESQLAE
+203 TVEELEAQLADE
-214 EETAKADVKKQ
+214 ESLKASVQ
-225 VEQKI
+225 ELIQEKI
-230 QEQDKIISD
+230 QEQDDIISE

-244 NSGFTPEAKKEYEEE
+244 NSGFTPEAKEEYDDE
-259 KTKIDEDI
+259 KAKIDGDI
-267 KTKDTGIEDQKSK
+267 KTKDTEIEGQKSI

-295 GSLKDQKSSLESQ
+295 GSLEEQKSSLESQ
-308 LGSIGDDDEKA
+308 LGSISDDDEKA
-319 ADKKADIN
+319 ADKRADIN
-327 SKISNIQSEIDAKQK
+327 SKISNIQGEIDTKQG
-342 EYDSAEQA
+342 EYDRAEEA
-350 KKKAEGEKADL
+350 KKAAEDEKERL
-361 EKEKKTLEADRD
+361 EGEKKTLETNRDR
-373 GLMDKIIEKH
+373 LMDEIIKKH
-383 KLDVNPEVKEKIQKA
+383 KLDVNPDVKKTIQDA
-398 QSEIQQ
+398 QSEIQK

-418 NIQDLK
+418 NIQDFK

-439 IKDNEFK
+439 IKENEFK

-458 VAKQMLNRYGSS
+458 VARQMLDRYGSS
-470 SGYCATGVSRT
+470 KGYCATGVSRT

-508 AFTEVTS
+508 AFVEVTS

-540 SSGGAK
+540 STGGAK

-571 IGGRNDLYRV
+571 IGGRSDLYRV

>member
-42 SALDIAGVD
+42 SAQDISGVD

-84 ELEDVQ
+84 EIEDVQ
-90 KTADADGDGK
+90 KAADSDGDGK
-100 LTEAE
+100 LSEAE
-105 AQAFL
+105 AKEFL

-124 MADIDKAIE
+124 MSDIDKAIE

-139 NEIANKAAEEV
+139 NEIANKAAEDV
-150 LEDKKAEEAEQTNSA
+150 LEDKKAEEADSA
-165 NPSNAASS
+165 SPSSS
-173 GGSVSGGGIS
+173 GGSVSSGGVSGSSGPSSGIS
-183 GTSGASSGVNKQA
+183 KQDT
-196 AQKTTAE
+196 QKTTAE
-203 TVEELESQLAE
+203 TVEELEAQLADE
-214 EETAKADVKKQ
+214 ESLKASVQ
-225 VEQKI
+225 ELIQEKI
-230 QEQDKIISD
+230 QEQDDIISE

-244 NSGFTPEAKKEYEEE
+244 NSGFTPEAKEEYDDE
-259 KTKIDEDI
+259 KAKIDGDI
-267 KTKDTGIEDQKSK
+267 KTKDTEIEGQKSI

-295 GSLKDQKSSLESQ
+295 GSLEEQKSSLESQ
-308 LGSIGDDDEKA
+308 LGSISDDDEKA
-319 ADKKADIN
+319 ADKRADIN
-327 SKISNIQSEIDAKQK
+327 SKISNIQGEIDTKQG
-342 EYDSAEQA
+342 EYDRAEEA
-350 KKKAEGEKADL
+350 KKAAEDEKERL
-361 EKEKKTLEADRD
+361 EGEKKTLETNRDR
-373 GLMDKIIEKH
+373 LMDEIIKKH
-383 KLDVNPEVKEKIQKA
+383 KLDVNPDVKKTIQDA
-398 QSEIQQ
+398 QSEIQK

-418 NIQDLK
+418 NIQDFK

-439 IKDNEFK
+439 IKENEFK

-458 VAKQMLNRYGSS
+458 VARQMLDKYGSS
-470 SGYCATGVSRT
+470 KGYCATGVSRT

-508 AFTEVTS
+508 AFVEVTS

-540 SSGGAK
+540 STGGAK

-571 IGGRNDLYRV
+571 IGGRSDLYRV

>member
-42 SALDIAGVD
+42 SAQDISGVD

-84 ELEDVQ
+84 EIEDVQ
-90 KTADADGDGK
+90 KAADSDGDGK
-100 LTEAE
+100 LSEAE
-105 AQAFL
+105 AKEFL

-124 MADIDKAIE
+124 MSDIDKAIE

-139 NEIANKAAEEV
+139 NEIANKAAEDV
-150 LEDKKAEEAEQTNSA
+150 LEDKKAEEADSA
-165 NPSNAASS
+165 SPSSS
-173 GGSVSGGGIS
+173 GGSVSSGGVSGSSGPSSGIS
-183 GTSGASSGVNKQA
+183 KQDT
-196 AQKTTAE
+196 QKTTAE
-203 TVEELESQLAE
+203 TVEELEAQLADE
-214 EETAKADVKKQ
+214 ESLKASVQ
-225 VEQKI
+225 ELIQEKI
-230 QEQDKIISD
+230 QEQDDIISE

-244 NSGFTPEAKKEYEEE
+244 NSGFTPEAKEEYDDE
-259 KTKIDEDI
+259 KAKIDGDI
-267 KTKDTGIEDQKSK
+267 KTKDTEIEGQKSI

-295 GSLKDQKSSLESQ
+295 GSLEEQKSSLESQ
-308 LGSIGDDDEKA
+308 LGSISDDDEKA
-319 ADKKADIN
+319 ADKRADIN
-327 SKISNIQSEIDAKQK
+327 SKISNIQGEIDTKQG
-342 EYDSAEQA
+342 EYDRAEEA
-350 KKKAEGEKADL
+350 KKAAEDEKERL
-361 EKEKKTLEADRD
+361 EGEKKTLETNRDR
-373 GLMDKIIEKH
+373 LMDEIIKKH
-383 KLDVNPEVKEKIQKA
+383 KLDVNPDVKKTIQDA
-398 QSEIQQ
+398 QSEIQK

-418 NIQDLK
+418 NIQDFK

-439 IKDNEFK
+439 IKENEFK

-458 VAKQMLNRYGSS
+458 VARQMLDRYGSS
-470 SGYCATGVSRT
+470 KGYCATGVSRT

-508 AFTEVTS
+508 AFVEVTS

-540 SSGGAK
+540 STGGAK

-557 GEISDHYAANIYKS
+557 GEISDHYATNIYKS
-571 IGGRNDLYRV
+571 IGGRSDLYRV

>member
-42 SALDIAGVD
+42 SAQDISGVD

-84 ELEDVQ
+84 EIEDVQ
-90 KTADADGDGK
+90 KAADSDGDGK
-100 LTEAE
+100 LSEAE
-105 AQAFL
+105 AKEFL

-124 MADIDKAIE
+124 MSDIDKAIE

-139 NEIANKAAEEV
+139 NEIANKAAEDV
-150 LEDKKAEEAEQTNSA
+150 LEDKKAEAADSA
-165 NPSNAASS
+165 SPSSS
-173 GGSVSGGGIS
+173 GGSISSGGVSGSSSPSSGIS
-183 GTSGASSGVNKQA
+183 KQDT
-196 AQKTTAE
+196 QKTTAE
-203 TVEELESQLAE
+203 TVEELEAQLADE
-214 EETAKADVKKQ
+214 ESLKASVQ
-225 VEQKI
+225 ELIQEKI
-230 QEQDKIISD
+230 QEQDDIISE

-244 NSGFTPEAKKEYEEE
+244 NSGFTPEAKEEYDDE
-259 KTKIDEDI
+259 KAKIDGDI
-267 KTKDTGIEDQKSK
+267 KTKDTEIEGQKSI

-295 GSLKDQKSSLESQ
+295 GSLEGQKSSLESQ
-308 LGSIGDDDEKA
+308 LGSISDDDEKA
-319 ADKKADIN
+319 ADKRADIN
-327 SKISNIQSEIDAKQK
+327 SKISNIQGEIDTKQG
-342 EYDSAEQA
+342 EYDRAEEA
-350 KKKAEGEKADL
+350 KKAAEDEKERL
-361 EKEKKTLEADRD
+361 EGEKKTLETNRDR
-373 GLMDKIIEKH
+373 LMDEIIKKH
-383 KLDVNPEVKEKIQKA
+383 KLDVNPDVKKTIQDA
-398 QSEIQQ
+398 QSEIQK

-418 NIQDLK
+418 NIQDFK

-439 IKDNEFK
+439 IKENEFK

-458 VAKQMLNRYGSS
+458 VARQMLDRYGSS
-470 SGYCATGVSRT
+470 KGYCATGVSRT

-508 AFTEVTS
+508 AFVEVTS

-540 SSGGAK
+540 STGGAK

-571 IGGRNDLYRV
+571 IGGRSDLYRV

>member
-42 SALDIAGVD
+42 SAQDISGVD

-84 ELEDVQ
+84 EIEDVQ
-90 KTADADGDGK
+90 KAADSDGDGK
-100 LTEAE
+100 LSEAE
-105 AQAFL
+105 AKEFL

-124 MADIDKAIE
+124 MSDIDKAIE

-139 NEIANKAAEEV
+139 NEIANKAAEDV
-150 LEDKKAEEAEQTNSA
+150 LEDKKAEEADSA
-165 NPSNAASS
+165 SPSSS
-173 GGSVSGGGIS
+173 GGSVSSGGVSGSSGPSSGIS
-183 GTSGASSGVNKQA
+183 KQDT
-196 AQKTTAE
+196 QKTTAE
-203 TVEELESQLAE
+203 TVEELEAQLADE
-214 EETAKADVKKQ
+214 ESLKASVQ
-225 VEQKI
+225 ELIQEKI
-230 QEQDKIISD
+230 QEQDDIISE

-244 NSGFTPEAKKEYEEE
+244 NSGFTPEAKEEYDDE
-259 KTKIDEDI
+259 KAKIDGDI
-267 KTKDTGIEDQKSK
+267 KTKDTEIEGQKSI

-295 GSLKDQKSSLESQ
+295 GSLEEQKSSLESQ
-308 LGSIGDDDEKA
+308 LGSISDDDEKA
-319 ADKKADIN
+319 ADKRADIN
-327 SKISNIQSEIDAKQK
+327 SKISNIQGEIDTKQG
-342 EYDSAEQA
+342 EYDRAEEA
-350 KKKAEGEKADL
+350 KKAAEDEKERL
-361 EKEKKTLEADRD
+361 EGEKKTLETNRDR
-373 GLMDKIIEKH
+373 LMDEIIKKH
-383 KLDVNPEVKEKIQKA
+383 KLDVNPDVKKTIQDA
-398 QSEIQQ
+398 QSEIQK

-418 NIQDLK
+418 NIQDFK

-439 IKDNEFK
+439 IKENEFK

-458 VAKQMLNRYGSS
+458 VARQMLDRYGSGK
-470 SGYCATGVSRT
+470 GYCATGVSRT

-508 AFTEVTS
+508 AFVEVTS

-540 SSGGAK
+540 STGGAK

>member
-1 MDFST
+1 MQDNMDFST

-42 SALDIAGVD
+42 SAQDISGVD

-84 ELEDVQ
+84 EIEDVQ
-90 KTADADGDGK
+90 KAADSDGDGK
-100 LTEAE
+100 LSEAE
-105 AQAFL
+105 AKEFL

-124 MADIDKAIE
+124 MSDIDKAIE

-139 NEIANKAAEEV
+139 NEIANKAAEDV
-150 LEDKKAEEAEQTNSA
+150 LEDKKAEEADSA
-165 NPSNAASS
+165 SPSSS
-173 GGSVSGGGIS
+173 GGSISGGGVS
-183 GTSGASSGVNKQA
+183 GSSSPSSGISKQDT
-196 AQKTTAE
+196 QKTTAE
-203 TVEELESQLAE
+203 TVEELEAQLADE
-214 EETAKADVKKQ
+214 ESLKASVQ
-225 VEQKI
+225 ELIQEKI
-230 QEQDKIISD
+230 QEQDDIISE

-244 NSGFTPEAKKEYEEE
+244 NSGFTPEAKEEYDGE
-259 KTKIDEDI
+259 KAKIDGDI
-267 KTKDTGIEDQKSK
+267 KTKDTEIEGQKSI

-295 GSLKDQKSSLESQ
+295 GSLEEQKSSLESQ
-308 LGSIGDDDEKA
+308 LGSISDDDEKA
-319 ADKKADIN
+319 ADKRADIN
-327 SKISNIQSEIDAKQK
+327 SKISNIQGEIDTKQG
-342 EYDSAEQA
+342 EYDRAEEA
-350 KKKAEGEKADL
+350 KKAAEDEKERL
-361 EKEKKTLEADRD
+361 EGEKKTLETNRD
-373 GLMDKIIEKH
+373 GLMDEIIKKH
-383 KLDVNPEVKEKIQKA
+383 KLDVNPDVKKTIQDA
-398 QSEIQQ
+398 QSEIQK

-418 NIQDLK
+418 NIQDFK

-439 IKDNEFK
+439 IKENEFK

-458 VAKQMLNRYGSS
+458 VARQMLDRYGSS
-470 SGYCATGVSRT
+470 KGYCATGVSRT

-508 AFTEVTS
+508 AFVEVTS

-540 SSGGAK
+540 STGGAK

>member
-42 SALDIAGVD
+42 SAQDISGID

-84 ELEDVQ
+84 EIEDVQ
-90 KTADADGDGK
+90 KAADSDGDGK
-100 LTEAE
+100 LSEAE
-105 AQAFL
+105 AKEFL

-124 MADIDKAIE
+124 MSDIDIAIE

-139 NEIANKAAEEV
+139 NEIANKAAEDV
-150 LEDKKAEEAEQTNSA
+150 LEDKKAEEADSA
-165 NPSNAASS
+165 SPSSS
-173 GGSVSGGGIS
+173 GGSISGGGVS
-183 GTSGASSGVNKQA
+183 GSSSPSSGISKQDT
-196 AQKTTAE
+196 QKTTAE
-203 TVEELESQLAE
+203 TVEELEAQLADE
-214 EETAKADVKKQ
+214 ESLKASVQ
-225 VEQKI
+225 ELIQEKI
-230 QEQDKIISD
+230 QEQDDIISE

-244 NSGFTPEAKKEYEEE
+244 NSGFTPEAKEEYDGE
-259 KTKIDEDI
+259 KAKIDGEI
-267 KTKDTGIEDQKSK
+267 KTKDTEIEGQKSI
-280 IQENEATMSSTKEAI
+280 IQENEASMSSTKEAI
-295 GSLKDQKSSLESQ
+295 GSLEEQKSSLESQ
-308 LGSIGDDDEKA
+308 LGSISDDDEKA
-319 ADKKADIN
+319 ADKRADIN
-327 SKISNIQSEIDAKQK
+327 SKISNIQGEIDTKQG
-342 EYDSAEQA
+342 EYDRAEEA
-350 KKKAEGEKADL
+350 KKAAEDEKERL
-361 EKEKKTLEADRD
+361 EGEKKTLETNRD
-373 GLMDKIIEKH
+373 GLMDEIIKKH
-383 KLDVNPEVKEKIQKA
+383 KLDVNPEVKKTIQDA
-398 QSEIQQ
+398 QSEIQK

-418 NIQDLK
+418 NIQDFK

-439 IKDNEFK
+439 IKENEFK

-458 VAKQMLNRYGSS
+458 VARQMLDRYGSS
-470 SGYCATGVSRT
+470 KGYCATGVSRT

-508 AFTEVTS
+508 AFVEVTS

-540 SSGGAK
+540 STGGAK

-571 IGGRNDLYRV
+571 IGGRSDLYRV

>member
-42 SALDIAGVD
+42 SAQDISGVD

-84 ELEDVQ
+84 EIEDVQ
-90 KTADADGDGK
+90 KAADSDGDGK
-100 LTEAE
+100 LSEAE
-105 AQAFL
+105 AKEFL

-124 MADIDKAIE
+124 MSDIDKAIE

-139 NEIANKAAEEV
+139 NEIANKAAEDV
-150 LEDKKAEEAEQTNSA
+150 LEDKKAEEADAAS
-165 NPSNAASS
+165 PSSS
-173 GGSVSGGGIS
+173 GGSISSGGVSGSSSPSSGIS
-183 GTSGASSGVNKQA
+183 KQDT
-196 AQKTTAE
+196 QKTTAE
-203 TVEELESQLAE
+203 TVEELEAQLADE
-214 EETAKADVKKQ
+214 ESLKASVQ
-225 VEQKI
+225 ELIQEKI
-230 QEQDKIISD
+230 QEQDDIISE

-244 NSGFTPEAKKEYEEE
+244 NSGFTPEAKKEYDDE
-259 KTKIDEDI
+259 KAKIDGDI
-267 KTKDTGIEDQKSK
+267 KTKDTEIEGQKSI
-280 IQENEATMSSTKEAI
+280 IQENEATMSSTKDAI
-295 GSLKDQKSSLESQ
+295 GSLEEQKSSLESQ
-308 LGSIGDDDEKA
+308 LGSISDDDEKA
-319 ADKKADIN
+319 ADKRADIN
-327 SKISNIQSEIDAKQK
+327 SKISNIQGEIDTKQG
-342 EYDSAEQA
+342 EYDRAEEA
-350 KKKAEGEKADL
+350 KKAAEDEKERL
-361 EKEKKTLEADRD
+361 EGEKKTLETNRD
-373 GLMDKIIEKH
+373 GLMDEIIKKH
-383 KLDVNPEVKEKIQKA
+383 KLDVNPDVKKTIQDA
-398 QSEIQQ
+398 QSEIQK

-418 NIQDLK
+418 NIQDFK

-439 IKDNEFK
+439 IKENEFK

-458 VAKQMLNRYGSS
+458 VARQMLDRYGSS
-470 SGYCATGVSRT
+470 KGYCATGVSRT

-508 AFTEVTS
+508 AFVEVTS

-540 SSGGAK
+540 STGGAK

>member
-42 SALDIAGVD
+42 SAQDISGVD

-84 ELEDVQ
+84 EIEDVQ
-90 KTADADGDGK
+90 KAADSDGDGK
-100 LTEAE
+100 LSEAE
-105 AQAFL
+105 AKEFL

-124 MADIDKAIE
+124 MSDIDKAIE

-139 NEIANKAAEEV
+139 NEIANKAAEDV
-150 LEDKKAEEAEQTNSA
+150 LEDKKAEEADSA
-165 NPSNAASS
+165 SPSSS
-173 GGSVSGGGIS
+173 GGSISSGGVSGSSSPSSGIS
-183 GTSGASSGVNKQA
+183 KQDT
-196 AQKTTAE
+196 QKTTAE
-203 TVEELESQLAE
+203 TVEELEAQLADE
-214 EETAKADVKKQ
+214 ESLKASVQ
-225 VEQKI
+225 ELIQEKI
-230 QEQDKIISD
+230 QEQDDIISE

-244 NSGFTPEAKKEYEEE
+244 NSGFTPEAKEEYDGE
-259 KTKIDEDI
+259 KAKIDGDI
-267 KTKDTGIEDQKSK
+267 KTKDTEIEGQKSI

-295 GSLKDQKSSLESQ
+295 GSLEEQKSSLESQ
-308 LGSIGDDDEKA
+308 LGSISDDDEKA
-319 ADKKADIN
+319 ADKREEIN
-327 SKISNIQSEIDAKQK
+327 SKISNIQGEIDTKQG
-342 EYDSAEQA
+342 EYDRAEEA
-350 KKKAEGEKADL
+350 KKAAEDEKERL
-361 EKEKKTLEADRD
+361 EGEKKTLETNRD
-373 GLMDKIIEKH
+373 GLMDEIIKKH
-383 KLDVNPEVKEKIQKA
+383 KLDVNPDVKKTIQDA
-398 QSEIQQ
+398 QSEIQK

-418 NIQDLK
+418 NIQDFK

-439 IKDNEFK
+439 IKENEFK

-458 VAKQMLNRYGSS
+458 VARQMLDRYGSS
-470 SGYCATGVSRT
+470 KGYCATGVSRT

-508 AFTEVTS
+508 AFVEVTS

-540 SSGGAK
+540 STGGAK

>member
-42 SALDIAGVD
+42 SAQDISGVD

-84 ELEDVQ
+84 EIEDVQ
-90 KTADADGDGK
+90 KAADSDGDGK
-100 LTEAE
+100 LSEAE
-105 AQAFL
+105 AKEFL

-124 MADIDKAIE
+124 MSDIDKAIE

-139 NEIANKAAEEV
+139 NEIANKAAEDV
-150 LEDKKAEEAEQTNSA
+150 LEDKKAEEADSA
-165 NPSNAASS
+165 SPSSS
-173 GGSVSGGGIS
+173 GGSVSSGGVSGSSGPSSGIS
-183 GTSGASSGVNKQA
+183 KQDT
-196 AQKTTAE
+196 QKTTAE
-203 TVEELESQLAE
+203 TVEDLEAQLADE
-214 EETAKADVKKQ
+214 ESLKASVQ
-225 VEQKI
+225 ELIQEKI
-230 QEQDKIISD
+230 QEQDDIISE

-244 NSGFTPEAKKEYEEE
+244 NSGFTPEAKEEYDDE
-259 KTKIDEDI
+259 KAKIDGDI
-267 KTKDTGIEDQKSK
+267 KTKDTEIEGQKSI

-295 GSLKDQKSSLESQ
+295 GSLEEQKSSLESQ
-308 LGSIGDDDEKA
+308 LGSISDDDEKA
-319 ADKKADIN
+319 ADKRADIN
-327 SKISNIQSEIDAKQK
+327 SKISNIQGEIDTKQG
-342 EYDSAEQA
+342 EYDRAEEA
-350 KKKAEGEKADL
+350 KKAAEDEKERL
-361 EKEKKTLEADRD
+361 EGEKKTLETNRDR
-373 GLMDKIIEKH
+373 LMDEIIKKH
-383 KLDVNPEVKEKIQKA
+383 KLDVNPDVKKTIQDA
-398 QSEIQQ
+398 QSEIQK

-418 NIQDLK
+418 NIQDFK

-439 IKDNEFK
+439 IKENEFK

-458 VAKQMLNRYGSS
+458 VARQMLDRYGSS
-470 SGYCATGVSRT
+470 KGYCATGVSRT
-481 FQMAYGLSLSGNG
+481 FQMAYGLSLGGNG

-508 AFTEVTS
+508 AFVEVTS

-540 SSGGAK
+540 STGGAK

-571 IGGRNDLYRV
+571 IGGRSDLYRV

>member
-1 MDFST
+1 MQDNMDFST

-42 SALDIAGVD
+42 SAQDISGVD

-84 ELEDVQ
+84 EIEDVQ
-90 KTADADGDGK
+90 KAADSDGDGK
-100 LTEAE
+100 LSEAE
-105 AQAFL
+105 AKEFL

-124 MADIDKAIE
+124 MSDIDKAIE

-139 NEIANKAAEEV
+139 NEIANKAAEDV
-150 LEDKKAEEAEQTNSA
+150 LEDKKAEEADSA
-165 NPSNAASS
+165 SPSSS
-173 GGSVSGGGIS
+173 GGSISSGGVSGSSSPSSGIS
-183 GTSGASSGVNKQA
+183 KQDT
-196 AQKTTAE
+196 QKTTAE
-203 TVEELESQLAE
+203 TVEELEAQLADE
-214 EETAKADVKKQ
+214 ESLKASVQ
-225 VEQKI
+225 ELIQEKI
-230 QEQDKIISD
+230 QEQDDIISE

-244 NSGFTPEAKKEYEEE
+244 NSGFTPEAKEEYDGE
-259 KTKIDEDI
+259 KAKIDGDI
-267 KTKDTGIEDQKSK
+267 KTKDTEIEGQKSI

-295 GSLKDQKSSLESQ
+295 GSLEEQKSSLESQ
-308 LGSIGDDDEKA
+308 LGSISDDDEKA
-319 ADKKADIN
+319 ADKRADIN
-327 SKISNIQSEIDAKQK
+327 SKISNIQGEIDTKQG
-342 EYDSAEQA
+342 EYDRAEEA
-350 KKKAEGEKADL
+350 KKAAEDEKERL
-361 EKEKKTLEADRD
+361 EGEKKTLETNRD
-373 GLMDKIIEKH
+373 GLMDEIIKKH
-383 KLDVNPEVKEKIQKA
+383 KLDVNPDVKKTIQDA
-398 QSEIQQ
+398 QSEIQK

-418 NIQDLK
+418 NIQDFK

-439 IKDNEFK
+439 IKENEFK

-458 VAKQMLNRYGSS
+458 VARQMLDKYGTSK
-470 SGYCATGVSRT
+470 GYCATGVSRT

-508 AFTEVTS
+508 AFVEVTS

-540 SSGGAK
+540 STGGAK

-571 IGGRNDLYRV
+571 IGGRSDLYRV